1 MKTLTLTL
9 QMQKIITFDI
19 IQHECRGDKLNNP
32 REYYKTIKN
41 EDFKNYEDDVR
52 SQVCHPLSN
61 LSVIF

>member
-1 MKTLTLTL
+1 
-9 QMQKIITFDI
+9 MQKIITFDI
-19 IQHECRGDKLNNP
+19 IQHECRGGKLNNP

>member
-32 REYYKTIKN
+32 REY
-41 EDFKNYEDDVR
+41 
-52 SQVCHPLSN
+52 
-61 LSVIF
+61 